1 MDPIAAIADFLTT
14 HDISIRRE
22 VAEGLHGWYAKGGFK
37 PELDHVKAEVVKRGY
52 KWSTHRAALAIFGG
66 AVP

>member
-14 HDISIRRE
+14 QDVTLRRE
-22 VAEGLHGWYAKGGFK
+22 IAEGLHGWYMKGGFK
-37 PELDHVKAEVVKRGY
+37 PDLAHVQAEVQKRGY
-52 KWSTHRAALAIFGG
+52 KWSSHRAALAVFGG